1 MARRMNEP
9 DEALGPAINGLEL
22 LEPLE
27 AEAQNVAADPEEFAG
42 EETAP
47 EPEPEEMMPD
57 PVLLICGM
65 NSHARAVAILAAA
78 CGFSVEVAKNSE
90 EEEEDLSFAEKI
102 HIVPDFADIIEICGI
117 GRNYFVGIFGL
128 DEETSGK
135 ILSQCLLSD
144 AYYVGLDARG
154 DEKKRIFAILREGGA
169 PDAELAAICCS
180 IGLNIGAET
189 VDQFAVAVVAE
200 MLAAKNGS
208 LNRLRYED

>member
-27 AEAQNVAADPEEFAG
+27 PVAQDIARESAEMAAEDI
-42 EETAP
+42 AP
-47 EPEPEEMMPD
+47 EPVPEMPD
-57 PVLLICGM
+57 PVLLICGA
-65 NSHARAVAILAAA
+65 NAHARAVAALASA

-90 EEEEDLSFAEKI
+90 GEEDLSFAEKV
-102 HIVPDFADIIEICGI
+102 HIVPDFEDIIEICGI

-128 DEETSGK
+128 DEETSGR

-144 AYYVGLDARG
+144 AYYVGLEAKSG
-154 DEKKRIFAILREGGA
+154 EKKSIYAMLRDGGA
-169 PDAELAAICCS
+169 PDAELAAICCP
-180 IGLNIGAET
+180 IGLNVGAET
-189 VDQFAVAVVAE
+189 EDQFAVAVVAE

-208 LNRLRYED
+208 LNRLRHED